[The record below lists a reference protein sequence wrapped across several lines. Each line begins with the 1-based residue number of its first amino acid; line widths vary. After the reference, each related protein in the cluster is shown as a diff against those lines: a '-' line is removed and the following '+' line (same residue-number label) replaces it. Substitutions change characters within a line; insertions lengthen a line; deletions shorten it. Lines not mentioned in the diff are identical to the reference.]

1 MLLAR
6 QKARE
11 PQPHGL
17 AARCIRQSFGM
28 ASHPQFSWDSMP
40 TIPRAPSLGC
50 IICDVR
56 GRSGHINS
64 PLLPRWLGDTGRQ
77 RGQQLGWLYWSTAL
91 PSAKPAKVTARTRGA
106 ASPMSAVNSL
116 PSGSWEFPKTKGLR
130 CAEEDN
136 QMEHVLASC
145 SSSFVGRCKG
155 LGSRFTGKCSQ
166 YPVGSWAA
174 ASLLSCAQLGTVALM
189 LKEPTCQCRR
199 HKRCKFNPWVRKIPL
214 EKELATHSSILAW
227 KIPWTEEPSELGPWS
242 CKELDLTE
250 VTWHAHTRM
259 SSQGDGPKC

>member
-116 PSGSWEFPKTKGLR
+116 PSGSWEFPKTKVSIWINSSVSKLR
-130 CAEEDN
+130 NHSLKFRN
-136 QMEHVLASC
+136 QIDSDYMLVSYYPNPFYSNSLCDLSLLYLASI
-145 SSSFVGRCKG
+145 
-155 LGSRFTGKCSQ
+155 LN
-166 YPVGSWAA
+166 
-174 ASLLSCAQLGTVALM
+174 
-189 LKEPTCQCRR
+189 
-199 HKRCKFNPWVRKIPL
+199 HKYAVCFMFL
-214 EKELATHSSILAW
+214 
-227 KIPWTEEPSELGPWS
+227 
-242 CKELDLTE
+242 
-250 VTWHAHTRM
+250 
-259 SSQGDGPKC
+259 